1 MNKVGTRS
9 SRIETLKKTQESRKQ
24 DCLERVYKA
33 IERLQKVGAK
43 INFHTVAKE
52 ANLSVSYLYKYPELK
67 QQVAQLRSQ
76 QLSMPISSVVKPA
89 SLSHTKIVS
98 RLKERIHQLEA
109 QNQELRRK
117 NEALA
122 GQVYRV
128 HYLQEQVE
136 RQQQTIEDLTTR
148 LKESPAQASMVKVT
162 PIAQAKSLHMSGSIQ
177 QEPKSASKCG
187 NIQFELDTL
196 GIKVNSTL
204 AKLIKAAPEEIVLK
218 AIDALKE
225 ALAATKVRNASG
237 FLVEAIRNT
246 WIPNEGYEQ
255 KVELDVFNKWYP
267 IAKSLNLVIASM
279 QEDGVLYVITQEQKR
294 VTFEQL
300 LFEYP
305 LKELQEIIKPSSL
318 TLK

>member
-1 MNKVGTRS
+1 MNRVDTRD
-9 SRIETLKKTQESRKQ
+9 SRIEILKKTQESRKQ

-33 IERLQKVGAK
+33 IERLQKIGAK

-67 QQVAQLRSQ
+67 QHVAVLRSQ
-76 QLSMPISSVVKPA
+76 QSSLPISIVAKPA
-89 SLSHTKIVS
+89 SSSHAKVVS
-98 RLKERIHQLEA
+98 RLKERIHQLEE
-109 QNQELRRK
+109 QNRELRRK

-136 RQQQTIEDLTTR
+136 RQQQTIVDLTTR
-148 LKESPAQASMVKVT
+148 LKEAHTQISAAKVISIT
-162 PIAQAKSLHMSGSIQ
+162 QAKSLHVSNLIQEEPRSSG
-177 QEPKSASKCG
+177 KSDKVQS
-187 NIQFELDTL
+187 ELNTL

-204 AKLIKAAPEEIVLK
+204 AKLVKVAPEEIVLK

-255 KVELDVFNKWYP
+255 KVELNVFNKWYP

-279 QEDGVLYVITQEQKR
+279 QEDGVLYVITQEQKK
-294 VTFEQL
+294 VTFEEI
-300 LFEYP
+300 LFKYP
-305 LKELQEIIKPSSL
+305 LSKLQEMV
-318 TLK
+318 

>member
-1 MNKVGTRS
+1 MNRVDTRD
-9 SRIETLKKTQESRKQ
+9 SRIKTLKKTQESRKQ

-33 IERLQKVGAK
+33 IERLQKIGAK

-67 QQVAQLRSQ
+67 QHVAQIRSQ
-76 QLSMPISSVVKPA
+76 QSSMPVSLVAKPGSS
-89 SLSHTKIVS
+89 SHAKVVS
-98 RLKERIHQLEA
+98 RLKQRIHQLEA

-128 HYLQEQVE
+128 HYLHEQVE

-148 LKESPAQASMVKVT
+148 LKEFHAQASIAKVT
-162 PIAQAKSLHMSGSIQ
+162 PIAQAKSLHISGSE
-177 QEPKSASKCG
+177 EPKSTSKCG
-187 NIQFELDTL
+187 NIQSQLDTL

-204 AKLIKAAPEEIVLK
+204 AKLIKVAPEEIVLK
-218 AIDALKE
+218 AIGALKE

-255 KVELDVFNKWYP
+255 KVELNAFKEWYP
-267 IAKSLNLVIASM
+267 LAQSLKLVLAATQFDGVQYVLTLENQWVPFEQIAS
-279 QEDGVLYVITQEQKR
+279 D
-294 VTFEQL
+294 
-300 LFEYP
+300 YP
-305 LKELQEIIKPSSL
+305 LEKLREMA
-318 TLK
+318 